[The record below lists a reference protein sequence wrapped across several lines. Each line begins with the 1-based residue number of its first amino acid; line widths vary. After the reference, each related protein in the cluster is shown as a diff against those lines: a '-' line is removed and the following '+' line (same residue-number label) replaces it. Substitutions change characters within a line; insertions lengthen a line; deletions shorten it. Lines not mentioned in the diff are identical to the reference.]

1 MRSELIKFLC
11 HGKIVLEMTGNATGF
26 PAPGG
31 ITPIMEIKI
40 YTPRNNS
47 KILGHLNSKNILLVI
62 HNDKNISTHL
72 VSN

>member
-31 ITPIMEIKI
+31 TTPIMEIKYI
-40 YTPRNNS
+40 YKRLEITQ
-47 KILGHLNSKNILLVI
+47 KYWGI
-62 HNDKNISTHL
+62 
-72 VSN
+72 